1 MYCLYN
7 IIKNSCIKYG
17 KIQETKIILQRTKDG
32 DEIKRLEYN
41 IDRYIFR
48 LVNAVNGKIVE

>member
-7 IIKNSCIKYG
+7 IIKNNCIKYG

-41 IDRYIFR
+41 IDRYIF
-48 LVNAVNGKIVE
+48 